1 MQGHRWSRT
10 PAKPSLS
17 PPETSSGS
25 FPLSPWH
32 LFALGGT
39 ILLQLCLTEGV
50 FVRSLWALVSGLL
63 CFRLKPHIVHSVL
76 LSLSLL
82 AIVDACNVKSVRNK

>member
-1 MQGHRWSRT
+1 MCRATGGRGPPQNPRCRHPRRL
-10 PAKPSLS
+10 PVHFPS
-17 PPETSSGS
+17 
-25 FPLSPWH
+25 